1 MKSKILTI
9 TFSLALLLSCTVSR
23 NAPLFKDYG
32 DVDKESCLLYVVR
45 GSSMYGS
52 AVPWSLIVKKQNQYN
67 EKFVNDFQID
77 GIYQKS
83 YTPIVLKANT
93 LYTISFGSTI
103 VMFSG
108 TPNSQSIY
116 KLSGFKVQTAVIK
129 GNSLMRSDNQS
140 VFYFKEEQINEW
152 ANTIK
157 QAESY
162 TNLSAKKSL
171 LDAKFE
177 ILVPQKNSPLYDEL
191 KTLRISGKRALSV
204 VPTLNK
210 HF

>member
-1 MKSKILTI
+1 MKSKILVI
-9 TFSLALLLSCTVSR
+9 LFSLALLFSCTVSR
-23 NAPLFKDYG
+23 NAPLFKDFG
-32 DVDKESCLLYVVR
+32 DVDNENCLLYVIR
-45 GSSMYGS
+45 GSSLYGS

-67 EKFVNDFQID
+67 GKFVNDYQID

-83 YTPIVLKANT
+83 YTPIVLKSNT

-129 GNSLMRSDNQS
+129 GNSLMRSGDQL

-171 LDAKFE
+171 LDAEFE
-177 ILVPQKNSPLYDEL
+177 ILVPQKNSPLYNEL